1 MSCCHV
7 HLHGCRIH
15 GYQRPQKCNCIS
27 VFLNTFAFML
37 GSPTLTYRAVVVEP
51 DHRLTNS
58 SLLLVVLRRSLLV
71 VPNLQISTQQISVNC
86 RWVALRRHFLRRNF
100 RNFCGA
106 DNLAAKH
113 VLGANQSGRL
123 PPLGASVGGLGVKPG
138 HRPIPLTSHT
148 LAHHTSYLSI
158 LYLSPLIF
166 YHIPLTPCRRWRQ

>member
-1 MSCCHV
+1 MFV
-7 HLHGCRIH
+7 
-15 GYQRPQKCNCIS
+15 
-27 VFLNTFAFML
+27 A
-37 GSPTLTYRAVVVEP
+37 
-51 DHRLTNS
+51 
-58 SLLLVVLRRSLLV
+58 LRRSLLV
-71 VPNLQISTQQISVNC
+71 VPNLQISTQQIPVNC

-158 LYLSPLIF
+158 LYLSYSTTYLSHLVGGGANNILPTELD
-166 YHIPLTPCRRWRQ
+166 